1 MGIRMNQSK
10 WTTKG
15 FEHCE
20 NMVVDS
26 IFFGGGHEQGAYDW
40 YNCTSKRYQRE
51 EDCFA
56 LSRCSFILTQ
66 TYLNLSQIGNHWAAC
81 R

>member
-1 MGIRMNQSK
+1 MMGIRINQSK

-26 IFFGGGHEQGAYDW
+26 IFFGGGTNKVLTIGITAHPSAIRGRRIALRSPGAVLY
-40 YNCTSKRYQRE
+40 SLKP
-51 EDCFA
+51 
-56 LSRCSFILTQ
+56 I
-66 TYLNLSQIGNHWAAC
+66 
-81 R
+81 